1 MIVVYSIAVMVVAE
15 TKIHNIEKST
25 SCCRPIFAFFIFFLL
40 SFQTP
45 KIEQW
50 CAFNEY
56 GLWNESKAWSTSF
69 VLQMSI
75 CTPRQMIL
83 CVVLSLPCLAG
94 VLSICNERLVLTRT
108 WTGACVVMKRMRM
121 PLDSSAQTNCGI
133 CYAWTS
139 WTFLNCFDGFRTGW
153 DQFWGDFKAV
163 FMAKPNFGGVLR
175 VTTFF
180 PHVSRKSTAMEQHN
194 NGTQGWWKLYSAGRQ
209 CVMECSGNHSM
220 HLVLSCMCLNR
231 MSVEGLGPLFV
242 LVRQISWLQWP
253 SGCTK

>member
-108 WTGACVVMKRMRM
+108 WTGACVVMKQCECHLIHQPKPTAASVM
-121 PLDSSAQTNCGI
+121 LGQVGH
-133 CYAWTS
+133 
-139 WTFLNCFDGFRTGW
+139 
-153 DQFWGDFKAV
+153 FWIASMDFGQGET
-163 FMAKPNFGGVLR
+163 NFGEISKQFSWR
-175 VTTFF
+175 
-180 PHVSRKSTAMEQHN
+180 
-194 NGTQGWWKLYSAGRQ
+194 
-209 CVMECSGNHSM
+209 
-220 HLVLSCMCLNR
+220 NR
-231 MSVEGLGPLFV
+231 TLGEF
-242 LVRQISWLQWP
+242 
-253 SGCTK
+253 